1 MLILLTQVAVTVD
14 PTQRTIRT
22 SAAGREIRRHAP
34 RCAVGKAAAAT
45 PTEAKGVKSA
55 EDRHRSDEDQLR
67 SSSRGWWSRP
77 SAPWSR
83 RRAIRPPG
91 ADDCR
96 LRSQRWGESIYR
108 KSGPPVDYGGDA
120 TTPAGARSGADPGS
134 RGRHRRRHE
143 GVRRSSHEDSQ
154 AY

>member
-55 EDRHRSDEDQLR
+55 EDRHRSDEDQL
-67 SSSRGWWSRP
+67 
-77 SAPWSR
+77 
-83 RRAIRPPG
+83 
-91 ADDCR
+91 
-96 LRSQRWGESIYR
+96 SQAAG
-108 KSGPPVDYGGDA
+108 VGG
-120 TTPAGARSGADPGS
+120 
-134 RGRHRRRHE
+134 RGRPRRGPGDEQSGRLEQMTVASVRSDGAKASIGNRGHR
-143 GVRRSSHEDSQ
+143 
-154 AY
+154 